1 MTNRDVEDITTRLQQ
16 LQLQRESIL
25 REEQELLRRLT
36 GETTREPEGI
46 AVGDRV
52 FIENRISH
60 VPLGRRAT
68 PKDCAA
74 IVQRV
79 DPKRI
84 YITTYNGYS
93 TWRAP
98 TNLRRLTEC
107 KHKNI
112 LSRFP

>member
-1 MTNRDVEDITTRLQQ
+1 MATQDVEDITARLQQ

-36 GETTREPEGI
+36 GETTREAADI

-68 PKDCAA
+68 RKDRAA

-79 DPKRI
+79 DPKCV
-84 YITTYNGYS
+84 YITTYNG
-93 TWRAP
+93 
-98 TNLRRLTEC
+98 
-107 KHKNI
+107 
-112 LSRFP
+112 